1 VEYYSKMTGEEAIKI
16 VNKITAL
23 KNKRQG
29 NHIVMKML
37 KLGGDDFSNV
47 DFEDIQKNKGIE
59 ESTMGDIEE
68 DDFGE
73 TVNGVIVKNMKVIST
88 NLEHLS
94 SVADESSESES
105 EEYDLTEEDTRDPI
119 LRKGGIKIYPWY
131 G

>member
-1 VEYYSKMTGEEAIKI
+1 MTGEEAIKI

-23 KNKRQG
+23 KNRRQG

-37 KLGGDDFSNV
+37 KLNGDDFANV
-47 DFEDIQKNKGIE
+47 DFDDIQQNKGVE

-94 SVADESSESES
+94 SLDSESSESS
-105 EEYDLTEEDTRDPI
+105 EEELEEMDN
-119 LRKGGIKIYPWY
+119 
-131 G
+131 